1 MIADP
6 EFRVESASWFSDEQ
20 ADLRQVR
27 EQVFIVEQ
35 QCPEEEEWDAL
46 DATSHHVL
54 ARDLDGRPI
63 GTGRLTPEHRIGR
76 MAVLAPWRG
85 RGVGDAILRRLL
97 EQARAL
103 RLPAVEM
110 HAQTHAIPFYARL
123 GFAAYGEEFLECG
136 IAHRRMRLELEPLP
150 APVPR
155 PLPPRPEARELAA
168 GDRAQMLAALA
179 ALLGDAEHELAIL
192 TRDLDADLLATPAS
206 LEALKRVALSGRRAR
221 IRILVQD
228 PRAARSDAL
237 PLIALAQRLSSAF
250 ALRTPVEDVDRQL
263 ASAFVLND
271 RRGYLF
277 RPLATRFE
285 AEGSTYA
292 PGRHAQLLASFEQI
306 WERSEPAVELR
317 ALGI

>member
-1 MIADP
+1 MIAEPD
-6 EFRVESASWFSDEQ
+6 FRVDPASWLGDDQ
-20 ADLRQVR
+20 ADLRHVR

-46 DATSHHVL
+46 DEKSHHVL
-54 ARDLDGRPI
+54 ARDRDGRPI
-63 GTGRLTPEHRIGR
+63 GTGRLTPERKIGR

-85 RGVGDAILRRLL
+85 RGVGDAILRVLL
-97 EQARAL
+97 EQARVL

-179 ALLGDAEHELAIL
+179 MLLGDAGHELAIL
-192 TRDLDADLLATPAS
+192 TRDLDADLFATPAS
-206 LEALKRVALSGRRAR
+206 LEALKRIALSGRRAR

-228 PRAARSDAL
+228 PRAARTEAL
-237 PLIALAQRLSSAF
+237 PLIALAQRLPSAF
-250 ALRTPVEDVDRQL
+250 ALRTPVEDLDRQL

-277 RPLATRFE
+277 RPLATRFD

-292 PGRHAQLLASFEQI
+292 PGRHTQLLASFEQI

>member
-1 MIADP
+1 MIAEPD
-6 EFRVESASWFSDEQ
+6 FRVEPASWLGDDQ
-20 ADLRQVR
+20 ADLRHVR

-46 DATSHHVL
+46 DEKSHHVL
-54 ARDLDGRPI
+54 ARDRDGHPI
-63 GTGRLTPEHRIGR
+63 GTGRLTPERKIGR

-85 RGVGDAILRRLL
+85 RGVGDAILRVLL

-103 RLPAVEM
+103 RLPVVEM

-168 GDRAQMLAALA
+168 GDRVQMLAALA
-179 ALLGDAEHELAIL
+179 MLLGDTEHELAIL
-192 TRDLDADLLATPAS
+192 TRDLDADLFATPAS
-206 LEALKRVALSGRRAR
+206 LEALKRIALSGRRAR

-228 PRAARSDAL
+228 PRAARTEAL
-237 PLIALAQRLSSAF
+237 PLIALAQRLPSAF
-250 ALRTPVEDVDRQL
+250 ALRTPVEDLDRQL

>member
-1 MIADP
+1 VIAEAD
-6 EFRVESASWFSDEQ
+6 FHVEPASWLGEDQ
-20 ADLRQVR
+20 ADLRHVR

-46 DATSHHVL
+46 DERSRHVL
-54 ARDLDGRPI
+54 ARDRDGRPI
-63 GTGRLTPEHRIGR
+63 GTGRLTPEHKIGR

-85 RGVGDAILRRLL
+85 RGVGDAILRVLL

-150 APVPR
+150 APAPR

-168 GDRAQMLAALA
+168 DDRAQMLAALA

-192 TRDLDADLLATPAS
+192 TRDLDAELFATPAS
-206 LEALKRVALSGRRAR
+206 LEALKRIALSGRRAR

-228 PRAARSDAL
+228 PRAARTEAL
-237 PLIALAQRLSSAF
+237 PLITLAQRLPSAF
-250 ALRTPVEDVDRQL
+250 ALRTPVEDIDSQL